1 MHFMV
6 LALIAITGLLVLF
19 GTAEH
24 AGAQEVNPD
33 SVRITLTAREGTT
46 CRGLAKTFAGTE
58 FECGSLIT
66 ENPWLR
72 ASNGERIDIG
82 DELLL
87 PVHWNRRVLDNSARH
102 VISVREI
109 VEQPVGDVINNSG
122 FGWHVLLI
130 VSGVVAVLFFILG
143 IVAVFAWVRAP
154 GVMISI
160 REAIGSRMR
169 KAQPT

>member
-102 VISVREI
+102 VISVRDI
-109 VEQPVGDVINNSG
+109 V
-122 FGWHVLLI
+122 
-130 VSGVVAVLFFILG
+130 
-143 IVAVFAWVRAP
+143 
-154 GVMISI
+154 
-160 REAIGSRMR
+160 
-169 KAQPT
+169 